1 MPELPEV
8 ENTRRYL
15 MEIGLQGKTF
25 TLVNIGWANSVK
37 HPALE
42 DFVLGL
48 LGRTVEAINRRG
60 KYLLLPLNTGETLV
74 LHLGMTGGIRV
85 QPKSQPAPPMVRH
98 SLELDDGTELRF
110 IDPRK
115 FGHLWLVNELEDAV
129 PPMGPE
135 PLNCGFSPDVV
146 ANALAGRRAPIKA
159 LILEQSIIAGLG
171 NLYADEALYLAR
183 IHPERMGSSLTSHEV
198 TRLHD
203 CIVLALTTALDRYD
217 QSRWEAWPDP
227 PFGLATWTVPRKPGD
242 PCITCGTPMKL
253 IRIRARSTYFCPQC
267 QEV

>member
-15 MEIGLQGKTF
+15 MEIGLPGKTF

-37 HPALE
+37 HPELE

-48 LGRTVEAINRRG
+48 PGRSVETVNRQG

-98 SLELDDGTELRF
+98 TLVLDDGTELRF

-115 FGHLWLVNELEDAV
+115 FGHLWLVDELKNAV
-129 PPMGPE
+129 PTMGPE
-135 PLNCGFSPDVV
+135 PLNGGFSPNVLT
-146 ANALAGRRAPIKA
+146 NALAGRSAPIKA
-159 LILEQSIIAGLG
+159 LLLDQSIIAGLG

-183 IHPERMGSSLTSHEV
+183 IHPERMGSSLTSVEV

-217 QSRWEAWPDP
+217 QSRRQAWPDP
-227 PFGLATWTVPRKPGD
+227 PFGLSTWTVPRKSGD
-242 PCITCGTPMKL
+242 SCITCGTPMKL

-267 QEV
+267 QKV